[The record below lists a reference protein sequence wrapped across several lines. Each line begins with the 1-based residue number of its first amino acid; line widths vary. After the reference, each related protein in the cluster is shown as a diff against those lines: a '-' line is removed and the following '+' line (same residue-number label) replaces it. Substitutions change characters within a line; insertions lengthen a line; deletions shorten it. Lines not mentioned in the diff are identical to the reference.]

1 MSLFA
6 SVWDAI
12 WWILT
17 VFIFVAYL
25 LALFSILTDLFRD
38 RELKGVFK
46 AIWLI
51 FLVFLPFLTA
61 LVYLVVRGN
70 GMAKRSAAR
79 AQQMQTAADDYIRT
93 VAGTSPADDIARA
106 KELLDAGTINADEFA
121 SLKAAALARVG

>member
-106 KELLDAGTINADEFA
+106 KELLDTGAINADEYA